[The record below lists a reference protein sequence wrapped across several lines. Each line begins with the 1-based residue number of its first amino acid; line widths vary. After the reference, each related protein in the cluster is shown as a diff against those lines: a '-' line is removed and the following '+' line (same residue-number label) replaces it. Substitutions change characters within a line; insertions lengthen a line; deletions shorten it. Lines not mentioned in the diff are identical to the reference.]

1 MRKCEHWS
9 LMENSLN
16 STEEKLIIAAFR
28 EGILS
33 CSVRDHRIVR
43 LNFERENSSL
53 VGNIYVGRVQRILR
67 NLEAA
72 FLDLGETLPAY
83 CDLKTAGAPVYTDS
97 TVHTRLREGDE
108 ILVRV
113 KKDAHKTKGPL
124 VSARFSP
131 PEAEELLS
139 RAAYRKAPALLYG
152 APPFWKRLA
161 EHAGRGQ
168 SKNSGTAA
176 AGTVAGIITDI
187 PHVYT
192 ALTGAAPET
201 EPEYRK
207 KLPEAFRPA
216 AAPRYM
222 KNSSVSVRFHESGR
236 LPLSALWSLETA
248 VKEATERKI
257 WLKSGGSLVIDP
269 VEAMTVIDVNTAK
282 TTRGRE
288 RQETIRRTDSEAA
301 AEIMRQLQLRN
312 LSGMILADFID
323 LRDKADRDAL
333 MEQLRT
339 LAAEDPV
346 PTQIVDITRLHLVEI
361 TRQKSGKTLAEQLRE
376 AGGK

>member
-1 MRKCEHWS
+1 
-9 LMENSLN
+9 MENSLN
-16 STEEKLIIAAFR
+16 NTEEKLIVAAFR
-28 EGILS
+28 NGILS
-33 CSVRDHRIVR
+33 CSVRNHSIVR

-53 VGNIYVGRVQRILR
+53 VGNIYVGRVQHILR

-83 CDLKTAGAPVYTDS
+83 CDLKTAENPVYADKVS
-97 TVHTRLREGDE
+97 HTRLREGDE

-113 KKDAHKTKGPL
+113 KKDAHKAKGPL
-124 VSARFSP
+124 VSARFSVS
-131 PEAEELLS
+131 EAEELL
-139 RAAYRKAPALLYG
+139 AMAVYRKAPSLLYS
-152 APPFWKRLA
+152 APPFWKQLA
-161 EHAGRGQ
+161 ERARHGQ
-168 SKNSGTAA
+168 TQNDGASIPGELSE
-176 AGTVAGIITDI
+176 IITDI

-192 ALTGAAPET
+192 ALTGAAPEE

-216 AAPRYM
+216 AASQYM
-222 KNSSVSVRFHESGR
+222 KNSSVPVRFHEGSR

-282 TTRGRE
+282 TIRGKE
-288 RQETIRRTDSEAA
+288 RQETIRRTDTEAA

-312 LSGMILADFID
+312 LSGIILADFID
-323 LRDKADRDAL
+323 LRDKADRGAL
-333 MEQLRT
+333 LKQLRK

-376 AGGK
+376 APVPKRIS